1 MEDVR
6 HMALTK
12 DRITELILEAP
23 DHVDAPGIEFD
34 EDSRRAWAKIVN
46 PQRFVMIP
54 DYMLKSWIP
63 TLGASKMLV
72 ALAFRQVAYIS
83 KCKDLIGEEIA
94 EASIEQL
101 SRWSGLSV
109 GGVHKILSN
118 PGYLTWF
125 VRGIGSRTDEAGNVY
140 ADRDRRSYRVRID
153 IPLTPE
159 DQYKL
164 RTYLETHAPAED
176 DDWPLILFDAP
187 KARKDKAPRKAALPE
202 TPKTIQEIVKEL
214 RGIDRPLTRRI
225 DEACV
230 ELYAQWVQPGF
241 FGRATH
247 YFLKRW
253 VPELSSSIA
262 CLILW
267 ARRRAYLDSHLE
279 EVRFMRLESNKD
291 LASAIG
297 VSDRTIRRIKTDPL
311 SSLFLSFSD
320 EEHQIG
326 ILEEMENGFVVL
338 DGKRFRLSPSFEC
351 DEGLSYGD
359 TVLLVL
365 EKHNDGSCV
374 ALRIN
379 GAADGAGESQMKQAV
394 RMRVRVSDPIHPD
407 DWKRYETLLG
417 LEDREEL
424 WSAVNMGWTNMNDAW
439 SKVNDGVDKSE
450 YSQEVNEIGAKV
462 NVPRPEMNDPLT
474 EVKSVMTDLN
484 DTQSEVNAFKESLNT
499 VVKELNNKVN
509 KQPQQE
515 QVVVVHNK
523 GWNIESILRNG
534 VVKKGDRQNILDEW
548 ISRGIDF
555 IAHLLFGMSQETI
568 TSPVLFAASRF
579 LDLEEPASEFLD
591 LAHMDPVSMVIE
603 LRRASYS
610 TGWGGNNA
618 VMQLAQNNAYDQLT
632 RLEAFDFNPDF
643 WDDDSFDEE
652 EFDEPDNDHYVQLS
666 LVANGSTD
674 SSAAEDLW
682 EKVKD
687 QLQQEIPRAN
697 YENYVKQAVGVEFDK
712 NVLTIGVENEYARD
726 WLEDRLSATVRRV
739 VTGITAKQSD
749 IRVVVI

>member
-1 MEDVR
+1 
-6 HMALTK
+6 MALTK

-23 DHVDAPGIEFD
+23 DNVDAPCIEFD
-34 EDSRRAWAKIVN
+34 EDARRAWAKIVN
-46 PQRFVMIP
+46 PHRFVMIP

-109 GGVHKILSN
+109 GGVHKILSD

-125 VRGIGSRTDEAGNVY
+125 VRGIGSKSDEAGNVY

-164 RTYLETHAPAED
+164 KTYLETHAPAED
-176 DDWPLILFDAP
+176 DDWPLVLFEAP
-187 KARKDKAPRKAALPE
+187 KARKAKAPKKAALPE

-214 RGIDRPLTRRI
+214 RGIDRPLTRQI

-230 ELYAQWVQPGF
+230 ELYNQWVQPGF

-338 DGKRFRLSPSFEC
+338 DGKRFRLSPSVEC

-359 TVLLVL
+359 TVRLVL
-365 EKHNDGSCV
+365 EKHNDGSCIV
-374 ALRIN
+374 LRIN
-379 GAADGAGESQMKQAV
+379 GTADGAGEAHRKQAV
-394 RMRVRVSDPIHPD
+394 RMRVRSSDPIHPD

-417 LEDREEL
+417 LEDQEEL
-424 WSAVNMGWTNMNDAW
+424 WSVVNMGWSIMKDDL
-439 SKVNDGVDKSE
+439 SIVNDDVDKSE
-450 YSQEVNEIGAKV
+450 YGQEVNEIRAKV

-484 DTQSEVNAFKESLNT
+484 DSQSEVNTFKESLNT
-499 VVKELNNKVN
+499 AVKELNNKSI
-509 KQPQQE
+509 KQPQQD

-523 GWNIESILRNG
+523 VWNIESILRNG
-534 VVKKGDRQNILDEW
+534 AVKKEDRQKILDEW
-548 ISRGIDF
+548 FSRGIDF

-579 LDLEEPASEFLD
+579 LSREEPASEFLD
-591 LAHMDPVSMVIE
+591 LAHMDPVSLVIE

-618 VMQLAQNNAYDQLT
+618 ITQLVQNNAYDQLT
-632 RLEAFDFNPDF
+632 RLEAFDFNTDF
-643 WDDDSFDEE
+643 WEDESFGNEG
-652 EFDEPDNDHYVQLS
+652 FDEPDNDNYVQLS

-674 SSAAEDLW
+674 SSSAEALW
-682 EKVKD
+682 EKVKE
-687 QLQQEIPRAN
+687 QLRQEIPRAS
-697 YENYVKQAVGVEFDK
+697 YENWVKQAVGVDYNE
-712 NVLTIGVENEYARD
+712 NMLTIGVENEHTRD
-726 WLEDRLSATVRRV
+726 WLEDRLSSTVRRV
-739 VTGITAKQSD
+739 VTGINARASEVRF
-749 IRVVVI
+749 IVV

>member
-1 MEDVR
+1 MR

-23 DHVDAPGIEFD
+23 DYLDAPVIEFD
-34 EDSRRAWAKIVN
+34 EDARRAWAKIVN
-46 PQRFVMIP
+46 PHRFVMIP

-63 TLGASKMLV
+63 TLGASKTLV

-109 GGVHKILSN
+109 GGVHKILSD

-125 VRGIGSRTDEAGNVY
+125 VRGIGSKSDEAGNIY

-164 RTYLETHAPAED
+164 RCYLEAHAPAED
-176 DDWPLILFDAP
+176 NDWPLVLFEAP
-187 KARKDKAPRKAALPE
+187 KARKAKAPKKAALPE

-214 RGIDRPLTRRI
+214 RGIDRPLTRQI

-230 ELYAQWVQPGF
+230 ELYDQWVQPGF

-247 YFLKRW
+247 YFINRW

-351 DEGLSYGD
+351 DEGLSCGE
-359 TVLLVL
+359 TVRLVL
-365 EKHNDGSCV
+365 EKYNDGPCIV
-374 ALRIN
+374 LRMN
-379 GAADGAGESQMKQAV
+379 GAADGAGESQRKQAV
-394 RMRVRVSDPIHPD
+394 RMRVRASDPIHPD

-424 WSAVNMGWTNMNDAW
+424 WSAVNMGWTNMNEAW

-450 YSQEVNEIGAKV
+450 YGQEVNEIMSKV
-462 NVPRPEMNDPLT
+462 NLLRPEMNDPLT

-484 DTQSEVNAFKESLNT
+484 DSLSEVNTFKESLNT
-499 VVKELNNKVN
+499 VVKELNNKSI
-509 KQPQQE
+509 KQPQQD

-534 VVKKGDRQNILDEW
+534 AVKKGDRQLILNEW
-548 ISRGIDF
+548 IARGIDF

-579 LDLEEPASEFLD
+579 LGREEPASEFLD
-591 LAHMDPVSMVIE
+591 LAHMDPVSLVIE

-610 TGWGGNNA
+610 TGWGGNNS
-618 VMQLAQNNAYDQLT
+618 VMQLAQNSAYDQLT

-643 WDDDSFDEE
+643 WEDDSFDEE
-652 EFDEPDNDHYVQLS
+652 EVDEQDSEQYAQLS
-666 LVANGSTD
+666 FIEKGSVDT
-674 SSAAEDLW
+674 SAAEDLW

-687 QLQQEIPRAN
+687 QLQKEIPRAN
-697 YENYVKQAVGVEFDK
+697 YENWVKQAVGVDYDE
-712 NVLTIGVENEYARD
+712 NVLTIGVENEHARD
-726 WLEDRLSATVRRV
+726 WLEDRLSSTVRRV
-739 VTGITAKQSD
+739 VTGINARASEVRF
-749 IRVVVI
+749 IVI